1 MNRREITE
9 TQLTPEQ
16 QALGDLW
23 NEHVR
28 DEFALKDANAVDP
41 SHILQTGFAF
51 WASKTLLSAVGME
64 VFTELARVPATVE
77 ALQGRLDL
85 HARSARDFF
94 DTLVALGFL
103 TRDEQGVYR
112 NTPSTDF
119 YLDKRKPTYIGGML
133 EMCNHRLYRF
143 WADLSEGLRTGRPQ
157 NEVKYGDPNLFEE
170 LYADPARLK
179 EFLRAMTGQ
188 SRCANVSIAHKFP
201 WAQYKSVVDVGTAQ
215 GDLVT
220 QIALANPH
228 IEGMGFDLPVVGQ
241 VFEDYIAHNGL
252 TGRVRFHA
260 GSFFTDPLPKAD
272 VVTMGH
278 ILHDWDLE
286 EKRLLIRRAYEAL
299 PEGGVFIVYDALIDD
314 ERRSNAFGLMMS
326 LNMLIETPGGF
337 DYTGADCCGWVR
349 DGGFRETRVQHLVGP
364 DSMVVGLR

>member
-1 MNRREITE
+1 MRETKE
-9 TQLTPEQ
+9 TDLPSVQH
-16 QALGDLW
+16 ALSDFW
-23 NEHVR
+23 DEHFS
-28 DEFALKDANAVDP
+28 DEFAIKDANVADP
-41 SHILQTGFAF
+41 GHILQTGFAF

-77 ALQGRLDL
+77 ALQERLGL

-103 TRDEQGVYR
+103 MRDEQGVYR
-112 NTPSTDF
+112 NTPATDF
-119 YLDKRKPTYIGGML
+119 YLDKEKPTYIGGIL

-143 WADLSEGLRTGRPQ
+143 WADLSEGLRTGQPQ
-157 NEVKYGDPNLFEE
+157 NEVKYGRPNPFEE

-179 EFLRAMTGQ
+179 EFLRAMTGL
-188 SRCANVSIAHKFP
+188 SRGANLSIAHNFS
-201 WAQYKSVVDVGTAQ
+201 WARYKSVVDAGTAQ

-228 IEGMGFDLPVVGQ
+228 IEGIGFDLPVVGPA
-241 VFEDYIAHNGL
+241 FEDYIAHNGL
-252 TGRVRFHA
+252 TRRVRFHA

-299 PEGGVFIVYDALIDD
+299 PDGGALIVYDALIDD

-326 LNMLIETPGGF
+326 LNMLIETHGGF
-337 DYTGADCCGWVR
+337 DYTGADCCGWMR
-349 DGGFRETRVQHLVGP
+349 DAGFRETRVQHLVGA